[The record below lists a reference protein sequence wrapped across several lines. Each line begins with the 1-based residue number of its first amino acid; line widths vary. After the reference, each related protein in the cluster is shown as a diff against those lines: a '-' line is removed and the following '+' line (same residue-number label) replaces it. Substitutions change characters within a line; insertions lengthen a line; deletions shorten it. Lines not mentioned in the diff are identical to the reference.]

1 MASLF
6 TCSKNKNTSA
16 AAQIEH
22 MGGAA
27 AANEHNRVCQTE
39 YLQSVRGILTGP
51 SVDPTDGYLTT
62 SDVLKRVNGVANA
75 CEWNNK
81 TELEKKYAD
90 FQKKLSGD
98 TKNPKLLNQLLIA
111 IS

>member
-6 TCSKNKNTSA
+6 TFSKNTSA

-39 YLQSVRGILTGP
+39 YLQSIRGILTGP

-81 TELEKKYAD
+81 TEAEKKYAD